1 MNPAGVKKRRDDPP
15 SGARRLSMGLAAD
28 FVLIVVAG
36 LAGGIMARILRLPL
50 LVGYIVAGIF
60 VGPYT
65 AGPTVVQIR
74 DIETLAEIGVALL
87 LFSLGLEVSFRDLH
101 VVRRVALIGGPIQLL
116 VTIGITAL
124 AAVHLL
130 GFSPSESLW
139 FGAMISISST
149 MVVLKVLAAAGV
161 SSTLASRVMIG
172 LLLVQDLAVVP
183 MLIVLPQ
190 LGSPDHLLVRV
201 GSALGL
207 ASGFLVVIYLAG
219 TRLLPPLFR
228 RLLSW
233 GSRELFLVA
242 VVATG
247 VGVGA
252 AMHAA
257 GFSFALGAFVAGLM
271 LSESEFSHQALSDIV
286 PLRDIFGLLFFVT
299 VGMLFDPNFA
309 IQNFSLILIVIATI
323 VVGKAIIFGL
333 IARAFGY
340 RHMAPW
346 VIGLGLSQVGEF
358 AFVLARAGFNAK
370 LMSKPV
376 YDLALTA
383 AVLTIAF
390 SPAVSAAALPLGR
403 AWKRRTKAADAP
415 ARVEMPHSDLTGHVV
430 VGGYGRTGR
439 VVARALQSAGIPCFV
454 VESNYSLMADSRGS
468 GCAGLWGDIGSDEIL
483 QAARIRQAKML
494 LLTMPDQHTVD
505 LAADRSRRLNPD
517 LALVVRCNRVD
528 DLQKLQDRG
537 IVAVQPEFEGGL
549 EMVRQVLTRCGRANE
564 EIGRIVDQSRREI
577 YQEKSA

>member
-1 MNPAGVKKRRDDPP
+1 
-15 SGARRLSMGLAAD
+15 MGLAAD

-36 LAGGIMARILRLPL
+36 LAGGILARMLRLPL
-50 LVGYIVAGIF
+50 LVGYILAGIV

-65 AGPTVVQIR
+65 AGPTVVQIH

-101 VVRRVALIGGPIQLL
+101 IVRRVALIGAPIQLL
-116 VTIGITAL
+116 VTIGATAL
-124 AAVHLL
+124 AAAYLL
-130 GFSPSESLW
+130 GFTWSESLW

-149 MVVLKVLAAAGV
+149 MVVLKVLAAGGV

-190 LGSPDHLLVRV
+190 LGSPDNLLNRV

-207 ASGFLVVIYLAG
+207 AVGFLVVVFLAG

-252 AMHAA
+252 AMHAV
-257 GFSFALGAFVAGLM
+257 GFSFALGAFIAGLM
-271 LSESEFSHQALSDIV
+271 LSESEFSHQALSDVV

-299 VGMLFDPNFA
+299 VGMLFDPNYA
-309 IQNFSLILIVIATI
+309 IHNLGLILSVVATI

-333 IARAFGY
+333 VARAFGY

-358 AFVLARAGFNAK
+358 AFVLARTGFNAK
-370 LMSKPV
+370 LLSRPV

-383 AVLTIAF
+383 TILTIAL
-390 SPAVSAAALPLGR
+390 SPLVSAAALPMGR
-403 AWKRRTKAADAP
+403 VWKRWTGADEVSTP
-415 ARVEMPHSDLTGHVV
+415 VEVHTFSDLTGHVV

-439 VVARALQSAGIPCFV
+439 AVARALQSAGIPFFV
-454 VESNYSLMADSRGS
+454 IESNYSLMADFMDS
-468 GCAGLWGDIGSDEIL
+468 GFAGLWGDVSSDEIL
-483 QAARIRQAKML
+483 RAARIQGAKAL
-494 LLTMPDQHTVD
+494 LLTMPDRHTID

-517 LALVVRCNRVD
+517 LALVVRCTRMD
-528 DLQKLQDRG
+528 ELQQLQDRG
-537 IVAVQPEFEGGL
+537 ILAVQPELEGGL
-549 EMVRQVLTRCGRANE
+549 EMVRQVLAHCGHADK
-564 EIGRIVDQSRREI
+564 EIVRIVGGLRREI
-577 YQEKSA
+577 YQEKTS